1 MMHGGCDTDGEN
13 SKTPLGGY
21 SYRAGPASGH
31 LPDAGAGAPGIAGE
45 LSGAQALAG
54 GTPRLVDSRE
64 MAAILGKPM
73 QVVQRLARTGRIPA
87 YRVGHSYRFDP
98 VRVLESCWE

>member
-1 MMHGGCDTDGEN
+1 
-13 SKTPLGGY
+13 
-21 SYRAGPASGH
+21 
-31 LPDAGAGAPGIAGE
+31 
-45 LSGAQALAG
+45 
-54 GTPRLVDSRE
+54 